1 MQTAQ
6 NNGIADIVAA
16 VRLHDVLED
25 RAAFAT
31 GDVMVV
37 DGGCI
42 NGVRFTADPDI
53 AQLVMAMTTTG
64 ETFDAVLRD
73 AGDRYE
79 IVGMPGYTD
88 ADWQPAAPHPTIA
101 AIASMD
107 GPPSQDVLL
116 SGFAGIRLVVRPVRD
131 DASTVRYDPDAP
143 EHVILT
149 LPLPSEGLPASLVA
163 DALWSARYAE
173 LAATVAFVAERRAA
187 CTGAPPE
194 RFPEITAENLRS
206 RTRLAGMGLVPT
218 PIGRTYE
225 QDALLWC
232 RCTVQESADGWLDV
246 SMILDS

>member
-6 NNGIADIVAA
+6 NHGLADILAA

-25 RAAFAT
+25 RAALAI

-37 DGGCI
+37 DGGSI

-64 ETFDAVLRD
+64 ETFDAILRD

-101 AIASMD
+101 VIESMD
-107 GPPSQDVLL
+107 GPPAQDVLL
-116 SGFAGIRLVVRPVRD
+116 TGFAGIRLVVRPVRD

-143 EHVILT
+143 EHVLLA
-149 LPLPSEGLPASLVA
+149 LPLPAEGLPASVVA

-173 LAATVAFVAERRAA
+173 LAATAAFVAECRAA
-187 CTGAPPE
+187 CTGGPPE
-194 RFPEITAENLRS
+194 RFPEITTENLRS
-206 RTRLAGMGLVPT
+206 RTRLAAMGLVPS

-225 QDALLWC
+225 HVALLWC
-232 RCTVQESADGWLDV
+232 RCTVEERADGWLDV
-246 SMILDS
+246 SMVLDS

>member
-6 NNGIADIVAA
+6 NHGIADILAA

-25 RAAFAT
+25 RATFAT

-37 DGGCI
+37 DGGSI

-64 ETFDAVLRD
+64 ETFDAVLRA

-107 GPPSQDVLL
+107 GPPAQDVLL

-131 DASTVRYDPDAP
+131 AASTVRYDLDAP
-143 EHVILT
+143 ENVILT
-149 LPLPSEGLPASLVA
+149 LPLPPEGLPASVIA

-194 RFPEITAENLRS
+194 RFPQITAENLRS

-225 QDALLWC
+225 MGALLWC
-232 RCTVQESADGWLDV
+232 RCTVENRADGWLDV
-246 SMILDS
+246 SMVLDS